1 MEQAISD
8 LLRRFET
15 GTLTR
20 RKLIAGLALLARAH
34 GTAAA
39 SGFQAVGI
47 NHVSLQVSDLDRSRD
62 FYTKVFGLQVLGT
75 DPTGNVRLGQP
86 NRNFLV
92 LRAGSPSGR
101 IDHFGFGIEN
111 FDEKAVIQDLRDR
124 GANPENVPVIGL
136 HVKDPDGFPAQVIA
150 NNR

>member
-1 MEQAISD
+1 MEQAISH
-8 LLRRFET
+8 LLKQYET

-20 RKLIAGLALLARAH
+20 RKLIAGLALLARSQR
-34 GTAAA
+34 TAAA
-39 SGFQAVGI
+39 SGFQAISI
-47 NHVSLQVSDLDRSRD
+47 NHVSLQVSDLDKSRD
-62 FYTKVFGLQVLGT
+62 FYTRVFGLQVLGT
-75 DPTGNVRLGQP
+75 DPSGVRLGQP

-101 IDHFGFGIEN
+101 IDHFGFGVEN
-111 FDEKAVIQDLRDR
+111 FDEKAVTQDLRDR
-124 GANPENVPVIGL
+124 GGNPENTPVIGV